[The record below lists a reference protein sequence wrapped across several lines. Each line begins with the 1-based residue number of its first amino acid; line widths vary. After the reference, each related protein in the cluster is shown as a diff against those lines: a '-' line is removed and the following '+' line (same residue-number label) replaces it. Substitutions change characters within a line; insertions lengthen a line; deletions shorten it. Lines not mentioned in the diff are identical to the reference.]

1 MRLRDKIAIVTGAGR
16 GIGRGIA
23 LRFAE
28 EGARVVVDD
37 LNAEG
42 GQRTVSDIRAAG
54 GEAAVVRADVRDE
67 AAVRGLV
74 QRTVETY
81 GGLHVL
87 VNDAV
92 CAGEDITQDNWD
104 ANIAVNLKGTW
115 HCCKHAIPAMKTC
128 GGGSIVSISSV
139 NGFLGI
145 KPYHAYNATKAA
157 ILNLTRSIAV
167 QHGRDGVRANAICP
181 GTIRTELW
189 EPILRQNPK
198 VWDELVRWYP
208 VGRLGEPRDIANAAL
223 FLASDEAAFVTGHIM
238 VVDGGLSSGLMEFG
252 NFD

>member
-1 MRLRDKIAIVTGAGR
+1 MRLKDKVAIITGAGR

-23 LRFAE
+23 LRFAQ
-28 EGARVVVDD
+28 EGAKVVVDD

-42 GQRTVSDIRAAG
+42 GQRTVSDIRRAG
-54 GEAAVVRADVRDE
+54 GEATFVRADVSDE
-67 AAVRGLV
+67 VAV
-74 QRTVETY
+74 QRLVRTTTETY

-92 CAGEDITQDNWD
+92 CSGADITQDNWD

-115 HCCKHAIPAMKTC
+115 HCCKHAIPAMKAG

-157 ILNLTRSIAV
+157 ILNLTRSLAV
-167 QHGRDGVRANAICP
+167 QHGRDGIRANAICP

-189 EPILRQNPK
+189 EPILQQNPK

-208 VGRLGEPRDIANAAL
+208 VGRLGDPMDIANAAL
-223 FLASDEAAFVTGHIM
+223 FLASQEASFITGAIF
-238 VVDGGLSSGLMEFG
+238 VVDGGLSAGLMEFG
-252 NFD
+252 NFE